1 MDMTISG
8 LPTPAILMDVRAAG
22 RNIRWMQARCDATGT
37 ALWPHCKTHKLIPVL
52 RMQLEAGAAG
62 ATVAKVSEAETLIDA
77 GLRRL
82 FVAHSLVSPGVAPRL
97 KSLAGRLDE
106 LVLAVTSP
114 GQYHALARILDEA
127 DLDADIALAVD
138 TGLDRE
144 GARSPECAR
153 ALSGTIRANRR
164 MNLRAIYTHE
174 GHAYSTE
181 GSLAEFA
188 GLIHENLLR
197 FREAIGGNLPLWPGC
212 SVTAF
217 EMCGRE
223 GVEVVRPGA
232 YVFGDLNL
240 CETHPVIPWENAA
253 VTVLSTVVD
262 RPVDTL
268 ALIDAGSKVF
278 SSDRSRS
285 GLLGRSADGGGCEV
299 FRASEEH
306 GFVRGTVLPEVGDR
320 RRFVPAHICPVLN
333 LTDEVHVVDGSD
345 IISRWRVDARGK
357 TT

>member
-1 MDMTISG
+1 MEMTIAG
-8 LPTPAILMDVRAAG
+8 LPTPAILLEVRAVE
-22 RNIRWMQARCDATGT
+22 RNILWMQARCNATGT

-62 ATVAKVSEAETLIDA
+62 ATVAKISEGETLIAA

-106 LVLAVTSP
+106 LVLAVTSL
-114 GQYHALARILDEA
+114 GQYHALARILDDA
-127 DLDADIALAVD
+127 DLHADIALAVD

-153 ALSGTIRANRR
+153 ALSKTIRANHR

-174 GHAYSTE
+174 GHAYSTR
-181 GSLAEFA
+181 GSITEFA
-188 GLIHENLLR
+188 GIIHETLLR

-232 YVFGDLNL
+232 YVFGDLHL

-253 VTVLSTVVD
+253 VNVLSTVVD
-262 RPVDTL
+262 RPVETL

-278 SSDRSRS
+278 SSDRSQS
-285 GLLGRSADGGGCEV
+285 GLLGRSVGAGECEV

-306 GFVRGTVLPEVGDR
+306 GFVRGAVLPEVGDR
-320 RRFVPAHICPVLN
+320 RRFVPAHICPVVN
-333 LTDEVHVVDGSD
+333 LTDEVYVVEGPDV
-345 IISRWRVDARGK
+345 ISQWRVDARGK